1 MIHFVVVVDSMHIG
15 SACRDGVT
23 RKETPLARFA
33 ISFFSLDPL
42 LENRM
47 YVVIYSMCCV
57 QEFKPGYTA
66 PSPLLELGHVPLHFR
81 GNWGVSQRE
90 HRFITVVPAD
100 PTFLDDHH
108 QYPLSSSTS
117 FICCRSLVLIVRKP
131 RLSFFFHA
139 KPYLLDSCVLF
150 TICSSWLF

>member
-57 QEFKPGYTA
+57 HQYENVCMIKGKLLIIIYEEIYKIWFSVDLCLFLVFIKPLIPTSSNHKEGTTR
-66 PSPLLELGHVPLHFR
+66 SV
-81 GNWGVSQRE
+81 WGVCISAGT
-90 HRFITVVPAD
+90 I
-100 PTFLDDHH
+100 FL
-108 QYPLSSSTS
+108 YALSK
-117 FICCRSLVLIVRKP
+117 ILAI
-131 RLSFFFHA
+131 
-139 KPYLLDSCVLF
+139 Y
-150 TICSSWLF
+150 